1 MLQCHESQDSKRVAH
16 MTFTPA
22 TPCETYCGRGVYVI
36 ILNECAIPKQDACT
50 SLHSSLVGQDSAGR
64 NLTFLRARGPRLP
77 SRPESVTVWA
87 TRTTVT
93 VGVRVTRL
101 GPGARRQPGPRPA
114 AKART
119 DIGSDSHV
127 SRATEAI

>member
-1 MLQCHESQDSKRVAH
+1 

-87 TRTTVT
+87 TRT
-93 VGVRVTRL
+93 GVRDSGRHAAASGTWTRTEPAASP
-101 GPGARRQPGPRPA
+101 GPGPA
-114 AKART
+114 AAMART
-119 DIGSDSHV
+119 DIG
-127 SRATEAI
+127 